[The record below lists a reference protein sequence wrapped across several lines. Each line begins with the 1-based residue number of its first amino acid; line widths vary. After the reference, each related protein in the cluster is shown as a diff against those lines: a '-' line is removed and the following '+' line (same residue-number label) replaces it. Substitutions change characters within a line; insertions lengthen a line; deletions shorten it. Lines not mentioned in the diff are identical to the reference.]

1 MPSGDAHDVRPP
13 SASLF
18 CDSSV
23 GVELMNPKNISLEEY
38 TEYITSTVGFMEMW
52 QHCYYA

>member
-1 MPSGDAHDVRPP
+1 MLQSAMPSGEAQAVRPP

-38 TEYITSTVGFMEMW
+38 TEYM
-52 QHCYYA
+52 